1 MMPTQFQFIMRVLAG
16 GGLLFSLLLLLDS
29 TCSASSSSSSS
40 SSTSSSGLIS
50 LSSPWNQIRGGG
62 AFDSRSKIKS
72 KKEDNNDNSNDEQ
85 KVFSQLAQVV
95 SSRQRNNLQEK
106 DDTSLTD
113 LSKALKR
120 LAGSQQAFKGLDGAA
135 HEAYQRTH
143 SGSSSSIRVD
153 EEGVSGRASRSA
165 ARMAATAEGLLA
177 CELIELFENK
187 ENDDENEET
196 LSNFNRT
203 VLVNETIP
211 LTPSSSSSSKKNNK
225 KKKKDDSS
233 SAHLRVLVLYESD
246 YDGGA
251 GLDHGNL
258 EQLLLQ
264 DEHVNE
270 NDGSRRRRRRP
281 PRGRLLVILQDSLS
295 SSHNLVGTLQLLDKK
310 PQRVKLSSGL
320 VNNEIVSVQPVLYKA
335 AGALLEDVL
344 EPVLRR
350 HCTNTTTA
358 VHFVG
363 QSLAGGVASL
373 AATLLDGTLPMP
385 KTKLNSKKSKSLT
398 NENDNNLKEEN
409 EDDLKGVVN
418 QNQDDADADEITTT
432 DDAEHPPSPPPAP
445 LNGLGRGRS
454 SALSLGAPP
463 CLSSNVLAA
472 YCTSFL
478 HGDDVVCRTSRDSL
492 DRLCQR
498 LDKQLH
504 GGVLGRNMG
513 WMTDTLSLTMSN
525 LKSHAHGSEGEEI
538 KLAVPGRAFLVR
550 PRRLGGICSIHEVGN
565 LQKGGREALR
575 AGILWQL
582 HDVLVSKSMWKHHE
596 LEAYIHGL
604 DRIQLRGIDDGGGD
618 NDDEM
623 Y

>member
-1 MMPTQFQFIMRVLAG
+1 MPTRQFIMLMLACG
-16 GGLLFSLLLLLDS
+16 CLFSLLLLDS
-29 TCSASSSSSSS
+29 TCSASSSSS
-40 SSTSSSGLIS
+40 GLQHIS
-50 LSSPWNQIRGGG
+50 PSSPWNQIRGGG

-211 LTPSSSSSSKKNNK
+211 LTPSKKK

-233 SAHLRVLVLYESD
+233 SPHLRVLVLYESD

-264 DEHVNE
+264 DEHNVNE
-270 NDGSRRRRRRP
+270 NGSNRRRRRP

>member
-1 MMPTQFQFIMRVLAG
+1 MPTRQFIMLMLACG
-16 GGLLFSLLLLLDS
+16 CLFSLLLLDS
-29 TCSASSSSSSS
+29 TCSASSSSS
-40 SSTSSSGLIS
+40 GLQHIS
-50 LSSPWNQIRGGG
+50 PSSPWNQIRGGG

-95 SSRQRNNLQEK
+95 SSRQRNNLQENEK
-106 DDTSLTD
+106 DETSLTD

-143 SGSSSSIRVD
+143 SGSSSSVRVD
-153 EEGVSGRASRSA
+153 EGVSGRASRSA

-211 LTPSSSSSSKKNNK
+211 LTPSKKK

-233 SAHLRVLVLYESD
+233 SPHLRVLVLYESD

-264 DEHVNE
+264 DEHNVNE
-270 NDGSRRRRRRP
+270 NGSNRRRRRP